1 MDQTL
6 RRVAVI
12 GGVRIP
18 FCRSNTLYADQSNL
32 EMLTGTL
39 NGLVD
44 KYDLKGVHIDE
55 AVGGAVVSHSKDW
68 NLAREAVLNTK
79 LAPTTP
85 GVTIQQACGT
95 SLQAAAMIGAKI
107 ASGEAESGI
116 AMGSDTTSDAPIV
129 FKQKFAHRLVEVQNA
144 RSIGERFSA
153 FKGFSP
159 GELAPQPP
167 NVGEPRTGLSMG
179 QHAELMAQEWKI
191 TRADQDQLAYESH
204 RKAAEAYRTG
214 YMDDLVVPFAG
225 VFRDNNLRE
234 DISLEKIAQLK
245 TAFDKSERGTLTAA
259 NSTPLTDGAAS
270 VLLASEEW
278 AAERALPVQAYLTY
292 SQTSANNFVAG
303 EGLLMAPTIA
313 VSRMLERAQ
322 LKLQD
327 FDFYEIHEA
336 FAAQVLATLKAFEDP
351 AYCKTHLGRDAPLG
365 SIDRAKLNVKG
376 SSLAF
381 GHPFAA
387 TGARIVGN
395 LAKLLAEHGGRG
407 LISVCTAG
415 GMGVAAIME
424 SRKAAEMRMA
434 A

>member
-18 FCRSNTLYADQSNL
+18 FCRSNTLYADKSNL
-32 EMLTGTL
+32 EMLIGVL
-39 NGLVD
+39 DGLVD
-44 KYDLKGVHIDE
+44 RYNLKGVHIDE
-55 AVGGAVVSHSKDW
+55 AIGGAVVSHSKDW
-68 NLAREAVLNTK
+68 NLAREAVLGSR

-85 GVTIQQACGT
+85 GITIQQACGT
-95 SLQAAAMIGAKI
+95 SLQAAMMLQAKI
-107 ASGEAESGI
+107 ATGQIECGI

-144 RSIGERFSA
+144 KTMSQRLSA

-159 GELAPQPP
+159 SELAPQPP
-167 NVGEPRTGLSMG
+167 SVGEPRTGLSMG

-191 TRADQDQLAYESH
+191 TRAEQDQLAYESH
-204 RKAAEAYRTG
+204 KKAAEAYNSG

-234 DISLEKIAQLK
+234 DISLDRLAQLK
-245 TAFDKSERGTLTAA
+245 TSFDKSERATLTAG
-259 NSTPLTDGAAS
+259 NSTPLTDGAAA

-278 AAERALPVQAYLTY
+278 AAQRALPVQAYLTY
-292 SQTSANNFVAG
+292 AQTAANNFVAG

-313 VSRMLERAQ
+313 ISRMLARAQ

-336 FAAQVLATLKAFEDP
+336 FAAQVLATLEAFQDP
-351 AYCKTHLGRDAPLG
+351 VYCKQHLGRDEPLG
-365 SIDRAKLNVKG
+365 PIDRSKMNVKG

-387 TGARIVGN
+387 TGARIIGN

-424 SRKAAEMRMA
+424 GRKAAEMRLA